1 MVPQLE
7 TLEEYLASIEE
18 IPLFTNP
25 NVFGLHTNA
34 EIIYFTNYA
43 KNLWF
48 ELLKMSTSDGGAE
61 GGGDKDSYIREV
73 ASEIQNKLPEVFD
86 VYNIKKK
93 FDVPSP
99 TQVVLLQELDHFNNL
114 LTRMNKTLSDLKKAL
129 DGVIGM
135 SQELESLSTSMFNGY
150 VPASWL
156 KLAPMSLKN
165 LVSWIE
171 HFHNRHAQYKEW
183 DEVAEPKV
191 MWLSGL
197 HTPESYLTALI

>member
-1 MVPQLE
+1 MYGGRVQNDWDRRVMLAYLEEYCGDFIFDTNQKFYFSRSGHDYLVPQLE
-7 TLEEYLASIEE
+7 TLEEYLANIEE

-61 GGGDKDSYIREV
+61 GGGDRDSYIREV
-73 ASEIQNKLPEVFD
+73 ASEIQGKLPEVFD

-114 LTRMNKTLSDLKKAL
+114 LTKLYKSLSDLKKAL

-135 SQELESLSTSMFNGY
+135 T
-150 VPASWL
+150 
-156 KLAPMSLKN
+156 
-165 LVSWIE
+165 
-171 HFHNRHAQYKEW
+171 
-183 DEVAEPKV
+183 
-191 MWLSGL
+191 
-197 HTPESYLTALI
+197 